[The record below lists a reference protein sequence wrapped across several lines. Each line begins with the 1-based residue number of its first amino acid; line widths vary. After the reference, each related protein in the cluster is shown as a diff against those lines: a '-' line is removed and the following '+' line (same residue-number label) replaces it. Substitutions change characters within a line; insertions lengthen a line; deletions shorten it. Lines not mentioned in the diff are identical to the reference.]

1 MVLLPLLSYIGLVN
15 VEEVWDKQST
25 LEVGNVPGVADV
37 ANASA
42 AQVDLDAEAR
52 AGQTVP
58 ATKGGG
64 KDKLNAAAGLK
75 QKDEK
80 PKDLIIL
87 EASELRTQVDK
98 SETLQ
103 IRGMTYRH
111 VNVLTVAIQ
120 AEHAQHS

>member
-25 LEVGNVPGVADV
+25 VEVGNAQGVAEV
-37 ANASA
+37 ANPSA
-42 AQVDLDAEAR
+42 AQVGLDADAS
-52 AGQTVP
+52 AGQTAP
-58 ATKGGG
+58 GTKDGG
-64 KDKLNAAAGLK
+64 KNKLNAAVGQK

-80 PKDLIIL
+80 QKDLIIL

-111 VNVLTVAIQ
+111 VNVLSVAIQ

>member
-15 VEEVWDKQST
+15 VEEVWDKQPT
-25 LEVGNVPGVADV
+25 LEVGVVPEVADP
-37 ANASA
+37 SA
-42 AQVDLDAEAR
+42 AQVGLDAS

-58 ATKGGG
+58 GTKGGG
-64 KDKLNAAAGLK
+64 KNKLNAAAAG

-80 PKDLIIL
+80 KKDLIIL

-103 IRGMTYRH
+103 IRGMTY
-111 VNVLTVAIQ
+111 
-120 AEHAQHS
+120 

>member
-15 VEEVWDKQST
+15 VEEVWDKQPS
-25 LEVGNVPGVADV
+25 LDVGVAQEVVDPSAGQV
-37 ANASA
+37 VPDASA
-42 AQVDLDAEAR
+42 A
-52 AGQTVP
+52 GK
-58 ATKGGG
+58 KGDG
-64 KDKLNAAAGLK
+64 KNKLNAEENKNAIQKAEAG
-75 QKDEK
+75 KDTDK
-80 PKDLIIL
+80 KDLIIL

-103 IRGMTYRH
+103 IRGMTYQH

>member
-15 VEEVWDKQST
+15 VEEVWDKQPT
-25 LEVGNVPGVADV
+25 LDVGVAQEVVDPSAGQV
-37 ANASA
+37 VPDASA
-42 AQVDLDAEAR
+42 A
-52 AGQTVP
+52 GK
-58 ATKGGG
+58 KGDG
-64 KDKLNAAAGLK
+64 KNKLNAEENKNAG
-75 QKDEK
+75 QKAEADK
-80 PKDLIIL
+80 DKKDLIIL

-111 VNVLTVAIQ
+111 VNVLTVAMQ